1 MPLRSRRVLIVT
13 YHFPPEPT
21 AGALRPSF
29 LAKYLNDF
37 GWEPTILTRS
47 LGREVVEPSNVVAA
61 EDLLERIGIKRR
73 PAVGAPT
80 SLEKRAMPASGPSVA
95 VKEFAKSVILFP
107 DRAAGWLPVALAHA
121 LRITGRKH
129 FDAIISSCPPL
140 SAHIVASLT
149 AMRRRLPWIADYR
162 DLWSGN
168 PYFDGDM
175 RTRITC
181 ALEYWFL
188 RRATMITGV
197 NDSIASRQR
206 TAFKKR
212 SEAIPAAY
220 DPADWDGIGN
230 GYPRAFTLS
239 YAGILYEG
247 ERRLDIAFS
256 SVAALRKAGEPAGMA
271 AQFEV
276 YGGDDLLVRETAKRL
291 GLSEVV
297 KSPGSVERSE
307 VLRAERSAAI
317 LLLPLSMRPGTA
329 QDVGSKIFEYI
340 GARRP
345 IIAIGPPD
353 SAVRQI
359 IAKHGLGWFVSDE
372 PSCAK
377 ALREAYARYMSG
389 ELGPTSATTD
399 EIATA
404 REVAGRF
411 AALLDSVAPNL
422 KVTETR

>member
-1 MPLRSRRVLIVT
+1 MPSRFRRVLIIT
-13 YHFPPEPT
+13 YHFPPEPA

-29 LAKYLNDF
+29 LAKYLKGF
-37 GWEPTILTRS
+37 GWESTVLTRS
-47 LGREVVEPSNVVAA
+47 LGPEVTEPSSVVAA
-61 EDLLERIGIKRR
+61 EDLLEKIGIKRR
-73 PAVGAPT
+73 SAAFGTRIGSEERAAPERGR
-80 SLEKRAMPASGPSVA
+80 SAGI
-95 VKEFAKSVILFP
+95 KEFAKSVILFP
-107 DRAAGWLPVALAHA
+107 DRAAGWLPSALAHA
-121 LRITGRKH
+121 LRITSKER

-168 PYFDGDM
+168 PYFDGDV

-181 ALEYWFL
+181 ALEHWFL
-188 RRATMITGV
+188 RRATVVTAV
-197 NDSIASRQR
+197 NDSIASLQR
-206 TAFKKR
+206 TAFNKR

-220 DPADWDGIGN
+220 DPGEWDGIGN

-239 YAGILYEG
+239 YAGVLYEG

-276 YGGDDLLVRETAKRL
+276 FGGDDLIVRDLAKRL
-291 GLSEVV
+291 GLSDVV
-297 KSPGSVERSE
+297 RSSGPVERAE
-307 VLRAERSAAI
+307 ILRAERGAAV
-317 LLLPLSMRPGTA
+317 LLLPLSMRQGTA

-353 SAVRQI
+353 SAVKQI
-359 IAKHGLGWFVSDE
+359 IAKHGLGWFASDE
-372 PSCAK
+372 QSCMQAI
-377 ALREAYARYMSG
+377 REAYSRYVSG
-389 ELGPTSATTD
+389 ELGPTSAKTD
-399 EIATA
+399 EIATS

-411 AALLDSVAPNL
+411 AALLDAVVAN
-422 KVTETR
+422 

>member
-1 MPLRSRRVLIVT
+1 LIIT
-13 YHFPPEPT
+13 YHFPPEPA

-37 GWEPTILTRS
+37 GWECTVLTRF

-61 EDLLERIGIKRR
+61 EDLLEKVGIKRR
-73 PAVGAPT
+73 SAAIGTRT
-80 SLEKRAMPASGPSVA
+80 SSKEHAMPDRGPSLA

-107 DRAAGWLPVALAHA
+107 DRAAGWLPIALAHA
-121 LRITGRKH
+121 LRITGKQR

-149 AMRRRLPWIADYR
+149 ATCRRLPWIADYR

-168 PYFDGDM
+168 PYFEGDI
-175 RTRITC
+175 RTRMTC
-181 ALEYWFL
+181 ALEHWFL
-188 RRATMITGV
+188 RRATLVTGV

-206 TAFKKR
+206 TAFNKR

-220 DPADWDGIGN
+220 DPAEWDGIGN

-239 YAGILYEG
+239 YAGFLYRG

-271 AQFEV
+271 ANFEV
-276 YGGDDLLVRETAKRL
+276 YGGDDLLVRELAKRFS
-291 GLSEVV
+291 LSEVV
-297 KSPGSVERSE
+297 KSSSSVDRSE

-359 IAKHGLGWFVSDE
+359 IAKHRLGWFASDE
-372 PSCAK
+372 HSFTQ
-377 ALREAYARYMSG
+377 ALREAHACYVSG
-389 ELGPTSATTD
+389 ELGLTLAKTD

-411 AALLDSVAPNL
+411 AALLDTVVLN
-422 KVTETR
+422 